1 MLQKEVHEY
10 ILAMQRTKMSQN
22 VQCTPNSISLL
33 LLILPKK
40 WMTQFCQITWLEK
53 IFDIFLYFLLWG
65 KQQRDHIVLEWA
77 LSMLI
82 SLQEKTIQHEM
93 FELPKIWK
101 IYLIKVIILIYCN
114 ILLLL
119 SHCMYLS
126 IYRQHPMKQTKSP
139 LDRAP
144 PIIWMAC
151 CYYWKK

>member
-1 MLQKEVHEY
+1 MLQKEVVHKY

-53 IFDIFLYFLLWG
+53 IFDIFLYFLLWE
-65 KQQRDHIVLEWA
+65 KQRDHIVWEWA

-101 IYLIKVIILIYCN
+101 ICLKKVIFIAIFYYFYPIVC
-114 ILLLL
+114 
-119 SHCMYLS
+119 

-144 PIIWMAC
+144 PPIIWMAC
-151 CYYWKK
+151 CYYWRK